1 MRHRNAGRKLSRN
14 GSHRK
19 ALLRNLALNL
29 LEHGR
34 IQTTDAKAKELRP
47 VVERLITLG
56 KRVAPAAIEGAQG
69 KDAVALRARRVH
81 AVRLAREW
89 VRDRDVLKKLFG
101 EYSTYFQG
109 RPGGYTRITKL
120 GRRHGDNAPM
130 SLIELVLE
138 GVSAPVAPAVEATEA
153 PASAE

>member
-14 GSHRK
+14 GAHRK
-19 ALLRNLALNL
+19 ALLRNLAMNL
-29 LEHGR
+29 LQHGR

-56 KRVAPAAIEGAQG
+56 KRVSPESIANAGERDAAS
-69 KDAVALRARRVH
+69 LRARRVH

-89 VRDRDVLKKLFG
+89 VRDRDVLMKLFG
-101 EYSTYFQG
+101 EYSTHFQG

-120 GRRHGDNAPM
+120 GNRHGDNAPM
-130 SLIELVLE
+130 SIIELVLD
-138 GVSAPVAPAVEATEA
+138 GAVAIDAPAPTEA
-153 PASAE
+153 AAAAE